1 MRVYIK
7 RRCLHAYSYA
17 WKRLIFIHD
26 WVHENS
32 QIRYKIQFLEFVI
45 FSLFHLVER
54 VLLKSTVQY
63 KFVRNQNIHHIINR
77 KTLAISLKIEQVH
90 IRGL

>member
-1 MRVYIK
+1 MRDLHQEKMFTCIQLRMKIRKFAIK
-7 RRCLHAYSYA
+7 FS
-17 WKRLIFIHD
+17 F
-26 WVHENS
+26 
-32 QIRYKIQFLEFVI
+32 FVI